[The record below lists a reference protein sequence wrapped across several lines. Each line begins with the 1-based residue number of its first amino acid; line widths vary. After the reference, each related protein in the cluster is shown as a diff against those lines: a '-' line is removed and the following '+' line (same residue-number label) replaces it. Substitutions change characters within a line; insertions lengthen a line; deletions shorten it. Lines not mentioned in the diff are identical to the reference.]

1 MAIKASAETESKSQG
16 MERFNAFLSKYG
28 IVLILLAMLIV
39 FSLLS
44 EGFFTTR
51 NIFNII
57 RQISFMGLIAI
68 GVTMVIITGG
78 IDLGSGSVLALA
90 AVHGNQPGAVA
101 RIGDAQIP
109 GAERAHHHPRGGGA
123 WRSAPSPAS
132 STAR

>member
-1 MAIKASAETESKSQG
+1 MAIKASAATESKGQG
-16 MERFNAFLSKYG
+16 WERINAFLSKYG
-28 IVLILLAMLIV
+28 IVIILLAMLIA

-90 AVHGNQPGAVA
+90 AVMVRSPLLATEPVVT
-101 RIGDAQIP
+101 DAL
-109 GAERAHHHPRGGGA
+109 
-123 WRSAPSPAS
+123 
-132 STAR
+132 

>member
-1 MAIKASAETESKSQG
+1 M
-16 MERFNAFLSKYG
+16 
-28 IVLILLAMLIV
+28 ILA

-90 AVHGNQPGAVA
+90 AVMATSWRSF
-101 RIGDAQIP
+101 RIGDAQVS
-109 GAERAHHHPRGGGA
+109 RG
-123 WRSAPSPAS
+123 
-132 STAR
+132 